1 MTRIEKETIIRA
13 LEQHAKSQSDIEQN
27 ARERG
32 EPDLL
37 RKRCGTRPTS
47 PVRSLLLSGSN
58 TGRRKRIG
66 HDGRLG

>member
-32 EPDLL
+32 ELDLAIKVGREKNVAVGL
-37 RKRCGTRPTS
+37 VSVFQGILDNPSGT
-47 PVRSLLLSGSN
+47 V
-58 TGRRKRIG
+58 KI
-66 HDGRLG
+66 

>member
-32 EPDLL
+32 EPDLAIE
-37 RKRCGTRPTS
+37 
-47 PVRSLLLSGSN
+47 V
-58 TGRRKRIG
+58 GREKNVAVG
-66 HDGRLG
+66 LVSVFQV